1 MKLCTRYIFVINNLF
16 QYIYF
21 AIGRS
26 GGSGNFMGR
35 GGNYG
40 GGSGGGGGGG
50 SYSRGKYVC
59 ISIVVPLIGISS
71 RFVQYAP
78 LVIPVDHNTVG

>member
-1 MKLCTRYIFVINNLF
+1 MINNLF

-40 GGSGGGGGGG
+40 GGSGGGGGG
-50 SYSRGKYVC
+50 SYSRGKS
-59 ISIVVPLIGISS
+59 ISKYI
-71 RFVQYAP
+71 
-78 LVIPVDHNTVG
+78 VIPLPQEYLAGYFSNSTGDSCLP

>member
-1 MKLCTRYIFVINNLF
+1 MINNLF
-16 QYIYF
+16 QYIDF

-40 GGSGGGGGGG
+40 GGSGGGGGG
-50 SYSRGKYVC
+50 SYSRGKSIC
-59 ISIVVPLIGISS
+59 KSIVIPLPGISS
-71 RFVQYAP
+71 RFVEYAP
-78 LVIPVDHNTVG
+78 LVITIIWFVRFATD

>member
-1 MKLCTRYIFVINNLF
+1 MINNLF
-16 QYIYF
+16 QYIDF

-50 SYSRGKYVC
+50 SYSRGESICK
-59 ISIVVPLIGISS
+59 SIVIPLTGISS
-71 RFVQYAP
+71 RFVEYAP
-78 LVIPVDHNTVG
+78 LVITMIWFIRVVTD

>member
-1 MKLCTRYIFVINNLF
+1 MINNVF

-50 SYSRGKYVC
+50 GGSYSRGKYVC
-59 ISIVVPLIGISS
+59 KSIVIPLTGISS

-78 LVIPVDHNTVG
+78 LVIPVYLNTARLSCY